1 MSKDMSD
8 AIRQLSQDKGIS
20 EDAILKT
27 IEDTLKAAYKKKYGT
42 TENAV
47 VKFNDDLSEVEIYSR
62 KVIVEDVYDPVLE
75 LDLQEALTLSPE
87 CEVGDEIDILIDP
100 KTFDRS
106 AVQAGKQT
114 AHQTLSEIQKDSLFA
129 EYKDKIGEI
138 IIGYCQR
145 ERNGNYYVDLGKVEG
160 ILPSK
165 YRSQRET
172 YEKNDRIK
180 ALIIDLKKT
189 PSGLQVVLSRTDPEF
204 VRSILEIEVPEIYD
218 KLVEV
223 YKIVR
228 EPGYRTKI
236 AVYTTREDIDPV
248 GACVGLKGVRIQSV
262 IRELE
267 GEKIDILKY
276 DPDPR
281 TFIKNALSPA
291 EVSLVVITSEEKKQA
306 IAVVPETQFSLAIGK
321 QGLNVRLANSLAG
334 WSIDVKTEEQYE
346 EIDQSALESREA
358 ARKLFED
365 ADNQEYE
372 EIALISELPG
382 IDANIAAVL
391 KEKEL
396 DDIERFLAVIKERGA
411 EAVEGLS
418 AQDVAAV
425 EQLIAE
431 NVEFIEEEEEAA
443 AIDEPPAAEK
453 PQEEKHE
460 AERAEHTDTEY
471 ECPECGA
478 KITADMTECPNC
490 GIGIIFATEDEE

>member
-1 MSKDMSD
+1 MSE

-47 VKFNDDLSEVEIYSR
+47 VKFNDDLSDVEIYSR
-62 KVIVEDVYDPVLE
+62 KVIVEKVYDPVVE
-75 LDLQEALTLSPE
+75 LDLNEALTLSPE

-114 AHQTLSEIQKDSLFA
+114 AHQTLSDIQKDSLYA

-160 ILPSK
+160 ILPAK

-180 ALIIDLKKT
+180 ALIIDLKKN
-189 PSGLQVVLSRTDPEF
+189 SAGLQVVLSRTDTGF

-218 KLVEV
+218 KLVEIH
-223 YKIVR
+223 KIVR

-236 AVYTTREDIDPV
+236 AVSTTREDIDPV

-281 TFIKNALSPA
+281 VFIKNALSPA
-291 EVSLVVITSEEKKQA
+291 EVSLVVIISEEKKQA
-306 IAVVPETQFSLAIGK
+306 IAVVPESQFSLAIGK

-334 WSIDVKTEEQYE
+334 WSIDVKTEAQYE
-346 EIDQSALESREA
+346 EVDQNALESREA
-358 ARKLFED
+358 ARKLFDDTDDYGEVVR
-365 ADNQEYE
+365 
-372 EIALISELPG
+372 ISELPG
-382 IDANIAAVL
+382 VGERVAAVL
-391 KEKEL
+391 KEKEI
-396 DDIERFLAVIKERGA
+396 DNVEQFLSVVKEKGSDSI
-411 EAVEGLS
+411 EGLS
-418 AQDVAAV
+418 AEDVAAL

-431 NVEFIEEEEEAA
+431 NVEFIEEEETETPAPEVKSEEARA
-443 AIDEPPAAEK
+443 DE
-453 PQEEKHE
+453 EEE
-460 AERAEHTDTEY
+460 SADAEY
-471 ECPECGA
+471 ECPDCGA

-490 GIGIIFATEDEE
+490 GIGIIFDTEDEE